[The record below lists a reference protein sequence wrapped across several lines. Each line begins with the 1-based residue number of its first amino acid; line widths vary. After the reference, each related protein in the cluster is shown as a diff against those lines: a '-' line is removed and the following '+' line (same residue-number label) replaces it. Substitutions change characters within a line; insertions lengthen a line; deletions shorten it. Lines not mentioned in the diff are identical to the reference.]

1 MAKAKTKQDLL
12 KAHLLKYK
20 SITSWEAIQ
29 KFAATRLA
37 AMIFLLEKHGWKFER
52 KTVRRKEGETEANY
66 TRYTLISS
74 PKSELKKIK

>member
-1 MAKAKTKQDLL
+1 MAKVKTKQEQL

-20 SITSWEAIQ
+20 SITSWEAIE

-52 KTVRRKEGETEANY
+52 KSIRRKEGDTQANY
-66 TRYTLISS
+66 TRYTLVSS